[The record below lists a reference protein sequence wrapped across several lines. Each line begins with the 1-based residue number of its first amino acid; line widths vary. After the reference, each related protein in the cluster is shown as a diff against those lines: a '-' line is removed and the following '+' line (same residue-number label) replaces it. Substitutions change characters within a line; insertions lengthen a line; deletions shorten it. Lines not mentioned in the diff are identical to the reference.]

1 MYYKIE
7 ETKTIVSLSNV
18 KVISIQEKTSLRCQ
32 IRFYICIEYMNSSCV
47 HIDHLT
53 EEDANKIF
61 NKISKSLL
69 TIN

>member
-1 MYYKIE
+1 MYYIIE
-7 ETKTIVSLSNV
+7 EPKTIVSVSNV
-18 KVISIQEKTSLRCQ
+18 KVISIQETPNTKSQ
-32 IRFYICIEYMNSSCV
+32 NRFYICIEYMNNSCV
-47 HIDHLT
+47 HINHLT